1 MSPILADAINIP
13 FVFGLGLAVLVP
25 LMAFEIFAE
34 AFILRSVWR
43 LPFRHLCRFTLF
55 ANLWSLI
62 AGIPTKILNSW
73 LYSFFM
79 PEDLPGFF
87 ARYPVAVG
95 IGTLVYFAIT
105 IAVEGA
111 YAFRWLRRNEH
122 VIARSA
128 VWKGILVANLATY
141 AVLAPL
147 HYFATRPMHQVHKF
161 TQNTLWTQHGP
172 TTVLFTD
179 RMGQLKSIHADG
191 SGPQSLVPMVVRD
204 YLVSTNLNVILFR
217 GGDGNLHLYRRDE
230 AQSNLVMQT
239 HERFQMDQAAFSPS
253 GRRVAFAAKEGNY
266 LEVLDVRTKQRVHQ
280 VLLPT
285 FGGFDGPSLAWS
297 DDEAK
302 FYLRGFESNSPVV
315 VAIQPDMTLN
325 IASLESTNGIA
336 LLPCFGRVGKG
347 GWYGSDDWGRSYN
360 QDSCGNLQ
368 VWTEPGLGSGLRIT
382 REEQERAPILY
393 LHVNPG
399 LLHIA
404 RFYFG
409 DAAFLEGGGEC
420 LFEVNGY
427 IYLLDVQAKR
437 VGTVARGDRFI
448 LLTDRYQKR
457 L

>member
-1 MSPILADAINIP
+1 MSPILADAIDIP
-13 FVFGLGLAVLVP
+13 FVFGLGLAVLIP

-43 LPFRHLCRFTLF
+43 LPFGHLCRFTLF

-73 LYSFFM
+73 LYSFLL

-87 ARYPVAVG
+87 ARYSVAVG
-95 IGTLVYFAIT
+95 IGTLVYFGIT
-105 IAVEGA
+105 IAIEGV
-111 YAFRWLRRNEH
+111 YAFRWLRRNQH
-122 VIARSA
+122 AIARSA
-128 VWKGILVANLATY
+128 VWKGILAANLATY

-147 HYFATRPMHQVHKF
+147 HYFATRPMHQVHEF
-161 TQNTLWTQHGP
+161 TQNTLWTKHAS

-179 RMGQLKSIHADG
+179 QKGLLKSVHADG
-191 SGPQSLVPMVVRD
+191 SGPQTLVPMVVRD
-204 YLVSTNLNVILFR
+204 YLVSTNLNVILYR
-217 GGDGNLHLYRRDE
+217 GGDGNLHLYRRDQ

-253 GRRVAFAAKEGNY
+253 GGRVAFAAKEGNY
-266 LEVLDVRTKQRVHQ
+266 LEVFDVRTKQRVHQ

-285 FGGFDGPSLAWS
+285 FSFDGPSLAWS

-315 VAIQPDMTLN
+315 LAIQPDMTLK
-325 IASLESTNGIA
+325 IASLESTNGIT
-336 LLPCFGRVGKG
+336 LLPCFGRVGTG

-360 QDSCGNLQ
+360 QDSCGKLK

-382 REEQERAPILY
+382 REDQDRAPILY

-404 RFYFG
+404 RVYFG
-409 DAAFLEGGGEC
+409 DAAFLEGGSEC
-420 LFEVNGY
+420 LFEANGY
-427 IYLLDVQAKR
+427 IYVLDIQAKR
-437 VGTVARGDRFI
+437 VGTIARGDRFI